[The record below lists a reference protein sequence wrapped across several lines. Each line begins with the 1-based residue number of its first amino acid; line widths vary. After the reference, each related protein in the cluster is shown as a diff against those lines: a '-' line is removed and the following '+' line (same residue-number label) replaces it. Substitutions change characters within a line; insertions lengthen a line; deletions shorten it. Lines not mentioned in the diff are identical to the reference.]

1 MITACI
7 CLRCWPSAATIESI
21 KTAYAELESIKTANA
36 RTAPQRNYGRQ
47 SGRKFSAEK
56 GLDGHMRNW
65 NNMKNKFYV
74 VRDKEIVS
82 RFFPPVGKNVQFLF
96 MDSERLAGS
105 ARIVGNVTDENM
117 LKMLETAEGL
127 RSLVYGMGIS
137 VKMTEGK
144 SSEVDFVFRMSYGQ
158 DSGGRGTELRIS
170 VPTDGTEKMV
180 CLADFQWSEKDERPG
195 MMGFEFP
202 VEGDLARATVK
213 FYLQDGSEAPEEI
226 EEGTADLE
234 SAAYQEMLRK
244 SLLQTG
250 NPARL
255 QKALARARR
264 GEDVTVAFIG
274 GSITGG
280 AGAIPGN
287 TGCYAFKTFQRFCRL
302 AGKGTEENIHYI
314 KAGVGGTPSELGMI
328 RYERDVLRDGS
339 VEPDVVVVEFAVNDA
354 DDETGGVCYDSLVRK
369 ILSAENRPAVILL
382 FAVFDDDWNLQER
395 LSPVGKAYDLPMV
408 SVKDA
413 VVEQFCLGPAQGKVL
428 SRNQF
433 FADCYHP
440 TNLGHT
446 VMADCIDWMLQ
457 AIDRL
462 PAREDTLC
470 LDEIAPPLGGE
481 FEKVRLFDRKEP
493 EQGIQVDCGSF
504 CHRDEDL
511 QFVDFDSDVTWTK
524 LFPWNW
530 MHRAG
535 AEDGGAAFVME
546 ITCSALVLIYKDTA
560 SADAGRA
567 EVRVDGEKVL
577 TADPH
582 ANNWTHCHPL
592 ICFRGRECRQYHVEI
607 TMEPGSEEKEFTILG
622 FGYVR

>member
-1 MITACI
+1 
-7 CLRCWPSAATIESI
+7 
-21 KTAYAELESIKTANA
+21 
-36 RTAPQRNYGRQ
+36 
-47 SGRKFSAEK
+47 
-56 GLDGHMRNW
+56 MRNW
-65 NNMKNKFYV
+65 NHMKERQNFYI

-82 RFFPPVGKNVQFLF
+82 RFFPPAGRNVQFLF

-117 LKMLETAEGL
+117 LKLLGTAEGF
-127 RSLVYGMGIS
+127 RRLVYGMGIS
-137 VKMTEGK
+137 VKRTEGK
-144 SSEVDFVFRMSYGQ
+144 SDTVDFVFRMTAKDAGQ
-158 DSGGRGTELRIS
+158 SGTELR
-170 VPTDGTEKMV
+170 VPLTVDGTEKMV
-180 CLADFQWSEKDERPG
+180 CLADFRWSEKDDRPG

-213 FYLQDGSEAPEEI
+213 LYLQDGYEAPEEI

-234 SAAYQEMLRK
+234 STEYKEMLRK
-244 SLLQTG
+244 SLMQTG

-255 QKALARARR
+255 QKALERARR
-264 GEDVTVAFIG
+264 GEDVTMAFIG

-287 TGCYAFKTFQRFCRL
+287 TGCYAFKTFQRFCEL
-302 AGKGTEENIHYI
+302 AGKSTEENIHYI

-339 VEPDVVVVEFAVNDA
+339 VVPDIVVVEFAVNDA

-382 FAVFDDDWNLQER
+382 FAVFDDDWNLQDR

-413 VVEQFCLGPAQGKVL
+413 VVEQFYYGPAQGKVL

-446 VMADCIDWMLQ
+446 VMADCIDYMLQ
-457 AIDRL
+457 AVDRL
-462 PAREDTLC
+462 PFQEDSLR
-470 LDEIAPPLGGE
+470 LKEITPPLGGE
-481 FEKVRLFDRKEP
+481 FERVNLFDGKE
-493 EQGIQVDCGSF
+493 EQEGIRVDCGGF
-504 CHRDEDL
+504 CHRDEEL
-511 QFVDFDSDVTWTK
+511 QFVDFDRDVTWTK

-530 MHRAG
+530 MHKAG
-535 AEDGGAAFVME
+535 EGGDAFAMD
-546 ITCSALVLIYKDTA
+546 IICSALVLIYKDTPNPA
-560 SADAGRA
+560 AGRA

-582 ANNWTHCHPL
+582 ANNWIHCHPL
-592 ICFRGRECRQYHVEI
+592 ICFRGRECRQYHMEI
-607 TMEPGSEEKEFTILG
+607 SMEPGSEEKEFTILG